1 MGKIRWPEKEDFY
14 SHLNVKDITDAVYA
28 HTKRLKT
35 LKCKNFEIKHLGE
48 YLDLYVQ
55 TDTSLLADVFWNF

>member
-1 MGKIRWPEKEDFY
+1 M
-14 SHLNVKDITDAVYA
+14 KDITDAVYA
-28 HTKRLKT
+28 HTKRLKI